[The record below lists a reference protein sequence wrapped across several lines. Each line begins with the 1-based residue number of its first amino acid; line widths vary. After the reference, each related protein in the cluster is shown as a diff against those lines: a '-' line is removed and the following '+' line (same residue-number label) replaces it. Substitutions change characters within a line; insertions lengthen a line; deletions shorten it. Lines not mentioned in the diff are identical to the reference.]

1 MVKEGSADRLFGGE
15 EVRVVYLLGKD
26 PCSEKVY
33 VHFGVVVSVPW
44 WFAAQ

>member
-26 PCSEKVY
+26 PCSGKVC
-33 VHFGVVVSVPW
+33 VRFGVLGRVLW
-44 WFAAQ
+44 LFAAQ